1 MNAVALLI
9 ASLAVWRVSR
19 MITLEEGPFSAFA
32 WLRGHV
38 DARQQSWI
46 GRGLGC
52 LYCVSFWLAL
62 LAALVLQATII
73 EALGIAGGAVMLDR
87 MTSR

>member
-1 MNAVALLI
+1 MSIVTLVV

-38 DARQQSWI
+38 DARQQTWI
-46 GRGLGC
+46 GRGLSC
-52 LYCVSFWLAL
+52 LACVSFWLAA
-62 LAALVLQATII
+62 LAALVLNASVI
-73 EALGIAGGAVMLDR
+73 EWFGIAGASLLLDR
-87 MTSR
+87 MISR